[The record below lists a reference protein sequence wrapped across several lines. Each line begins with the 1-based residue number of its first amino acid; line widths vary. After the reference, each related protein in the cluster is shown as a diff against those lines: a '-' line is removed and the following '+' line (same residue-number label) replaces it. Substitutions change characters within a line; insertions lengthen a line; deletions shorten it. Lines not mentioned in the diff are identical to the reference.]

1 MPSTVPATLGRRIA
15 DCREQLGWTQKALAE
30 KAGLSVTFV
39 SEIEND
45 RRSPGTDALLALA
58 NALGSS
64 LDYLVKG
71 ATEAPPPRRPL
82 VVPPE
87 LAEAAEEE
95 QIPLSIASDL
105 VRWNDMVVA
114 RRSRGGEADQ
124 PGHTPSKEDWKAI
137 YKAYRRLSGEE
148 DDGSTRS

>member
-1 MPSTVPATLGRRIA
+1 MAPTVPATLGRRIA
-15 DCREQLGWTQKALAE
+15 DCREQLGWTQKTLAE
-30 KAGLSVTFV
+30 TAGLSITFV

-45 RRSPGTDALLALA
+45 RRTPGTEALLALA

-71 ATEAPPPRRPL
+71 TAAAPPPRRPL
-82 VVPPE
+82 IVPPE

-95 QIPLSIASDL
+95 RIPLSIASDL
-105 VRWNDMVVA
+105 VRWNEMVVA

-124 PGHTPSKEDWKAI
+124 AGHTPTKEDWKTI
-137 YKAYRRLSGEE
+137 YEAYRRMFGE
-148 DDGSTRS
+148 DPDGATRS

>member
-1 MPSTVPATLGRRIA
+1 MPSSIPASLGRRVA
-15 DCREQLGWTQKALAE
+15 YCREQLGWTQKLLAE

-45 RRSPGTDALLALA
+45 RRTPGTDALLALA

-71 ATEAPPPRRPL
+71 TSAAPPPRRPL
-82 VVPPE
+82 VIPPE
-87 LAEAAEEE
+87 LAEAADED

-105 VRWNDMVVA
+105 VRWNDMVIA

-124 PGHTPSKEDWKAI
+124 SGHTPSKDDWKAI
-137 YKAYRRLSGEE
+137 HKAYRRLWGED

>member
-1 MPSTVPATLGRRIA
+1 MTSPIPLTLGRRIA
-15 DCREQLGWTQKALAE
+15 DCRDRLGWKQKELAE

-45 RRSPGTDALLALA
+45 RRVPGTEALLALA

-71 ATEAPPPRRPL
+71 ALDAAPPRRAL
-82 VVPPE
+82 VIPPE
-87 LAEAAEEE
+87 LAEAAEEDHMS
-95 QIPLSIASDL
+95 LSIASDL

-114 RRSRGGEADQ
+114 RRSRGGEADEA
-124 PGHTPSKEDWKAI
+124 GRGPSKEDWKEMYA
-137 YKAYRRLSGEE
+137 AYRRLFGE
-148 DDGSTRS
+148 DHDGSTRS

>member
-1 MPSTVPATLGRRIA
+1 MPAAIPPTMGRRVA
-15 DCREQLGWTQKALAE
+15 DCRDRLGWTQKALAE

-45 RRSPGTDALLALA
+45 RRVPGTEALLSLA

-71 ATEAPPPRRPL
+71 ASEPSPARRSL
-82 VVPPE
+82 VIPPE
-87 LAEAAEEE
+87 LAEAAEEARM
-95 QIPLSIASDL
+95 PLTIASDL
-105 VRWNDMVVA
+105 VRWVDMVVA
-114 RRSRGGEADQ
+114 RRSRGGEVDEAGR
-124 PGHTPSKEDWKAI
+124 PLSKNDWKEM
-137 YKAYRRLSGEE
+137 YVAYRRLLGEE